1 MDPKRLIEIGSEL
14 EVERLRAG
22 RSDAM
27 PKGSEQAI
35 LAALG
40 LPVVPPLPSSPPEPF
55 IEALPT
61 TAANSVARDGATA
74 LGAKLLSA
82 KGVMAVLGLGVAG
95 VLSAGAA
102 WLGSADDGAPR
113 APSPQVL
120 ALSEHA
126 AAPQAESEEP
136 PRVEAVPVPPPS
148 EPAPHA
154 RKALAP
160 KPDSLPLE
168 LEAIEGARAAL
179 TRGDASR
186 ALKLLDQY
194 AARFPKPRLGAEATL
209 LRIEALVARGDRAT
223 ATRLGKAFLERE
235 PRSPYARRVRS
246 LIGESTP

>member
-1 MDPKRLIEIGSEL
+1 DRRGGESLGVATGYGRHAPSTGAHGVPERSAIARTLSRGEGAVMDPKRLIEIGSEL
-14 EVERLRAG
+14 EVELLRAG

-113 APSPQVL
+113 APSRRGGARPAAERARTARAQGAGSQARQSSPRARSHRGRARRADAWRCEPRAEAARSVRR
-120 ALSEHA
+120 ALPE
-126 AAPQAESEEP
+126 AAP
-136 PRVEAVPVPPPS
+136 R
-148 EPAPHA
+148 
-154 RKALAP
+154 R
-160 KPDSLPLE
+160 
-168 LEAIEGARAAL
+168 
-179 TRGDASR
+179 RGDV
-186 ALKLLDQY
+186 
-194 AARFPKPRLGAEATL
+194 AAH
-209 LRIEALVARGDRAT
+209 
-223 ATRLGKAFLERE
+223 
-235 PRSPYARRVRS
+235 RSARRA
-246 LIGESTP
+246 

>member
-1 MDPKRLIEIGSEL
+1 DRRGGESLGVATGYGRHAPSTGAHGVPERSAIARTLSRGEGAVMDPKRLIEIGSEL
-14 EVERLRAG
+14 EVELLRAG

-160 KPDSLPLE
+160 KPDS
-168 LEAIEGARAAL
+168 
-179 TRGDASR
+179 
-186 ALKLLDQY
+186 
-194 AARFPKPRLGAEATL
+194 
-209 LRIEALVARGDRAT
+209 
-223 ATRLGKAFLERE
+223 
-235 PRSPYARRVRS
+235 
-246 LIGESTP
+246 